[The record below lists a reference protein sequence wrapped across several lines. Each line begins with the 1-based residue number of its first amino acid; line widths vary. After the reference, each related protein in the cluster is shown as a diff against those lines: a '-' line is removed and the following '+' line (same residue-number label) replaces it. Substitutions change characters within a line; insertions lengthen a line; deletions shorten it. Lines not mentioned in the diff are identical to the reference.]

1 MQRGRKRER
10 QKRERERGR
19 DRERIYKIDEDDS
32 REVKRRQRKCLY
44 RKAITQD
51 YKYSR

>member
-10 QKRERERGR
+10 DKERERGR

-44 RKAITQD
+44 GKTMTQD